1 MLGLKIK
8 PTKCEIFFLGDITEK
23 RRSNFSNFTKTLPRD
38 QNTKDGLIILGSPLD
53 PNSQADLLE
62 KKINELEKIG
72 WAEIGRMNGIEN
84 QS

>member
-1 MLGLKIK
+1 M
-8 PTKCEIFFLGDITEK
+8 
-23 RRSNFSNFTKTLPRD
+23 PRD

-62 KKINELEKIG
+62 KKINELENIG
-72 WAEIGRMNGIEN
+72 WAEIGRMNGIGN